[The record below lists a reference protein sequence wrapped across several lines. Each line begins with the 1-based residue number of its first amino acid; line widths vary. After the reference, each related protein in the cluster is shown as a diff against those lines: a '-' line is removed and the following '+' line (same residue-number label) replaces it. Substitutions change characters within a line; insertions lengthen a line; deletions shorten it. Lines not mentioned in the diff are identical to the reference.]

1 MGNSG
6 TQGDHGYR
14 RGRHTPKLVPM
25 EISRVRHVLSTATAI
40 AFAFAAMLVLVLAW
54 GPTASASPHRTTPGG
69 VQSVLDAADV
79 PGAAV
84 TVVTSSSAGET
95 VTTKGQPVTGPAR
108 VGSVSKGVAGAVAD
122 ALVRDGKATLDE
134 TVGTYLPTLAKPYR
148 DFTVTQLLTHTTGL
162 PHDVTIT
169 DADRPDATAESLLG
183 SLPADPALSTGYR
196 YSSLNY
202 ILVQAVVE
210 ARSGMSYQ
218 DAVTHYLG
226 ADTLQAN
233 CATPVRQGRV
243 PFFIGDVAAPEVCD
257 GAGFGYGYL
266 EGTQS
271 QLAQWAQWNLSDPGR
286 EFHERS
292 QQHSVEVREGQ
303 RYGFGWNYGTS
314 RVGGVERATISH
326 PGAVPGTYTRVTLVP
341 DLDTAVVVSIPSYGE
356 LRAQETTDLA
366 DRAVAVALGDA
377 PEPATQ
383 RTSTGGV
390 IIGVVSALA
399 FAALAGLALQTRR
412 ILRGRPRRA
421 WRIAVAAVVAFLAWV
436 GLVVGIPSATGVDV
450 LTLATWAP
458 DLGLLVVVLV
468 ACATVA
474 LVLSGLQRGRRTA

>member
-1 MGNSG
+1 MKITG
-6 TQGDHGYR
+6 
-14 RGRHTPKLVPM
+14 
-25 EISRVRHVLSTATAI
+25 VRHVLPTAG
-40 AFAFAAMLVLVLAW
+40 AFVAVLALFLSL
-54 GPTASASPHRTTPGG
+54 GPPASAASHRTTAES

-79 PGAAV
+79 PGGSV
-84 TVVTSSSAGET
+84 TVVTSSSVGET
-95 VTTKGQPVTGPAR
+95 VTTNGQPATEPVR

-122 ALVRDGKATLDE
+122 AMVQDGKVALDE
-134 TVGTYLPTLAKPYR
+134 PIGTYLPALAKPYR
-148 DFTVTQLLTHTTGL
+148 DFTLEQLLTHTTGL

-169 DADRPDATAESLLG
+169 DGDRPDATAESLLD
-183 SLPADPALSTGYR
+183 SLPADPQLGTGYR

-210 ARSGMSYQ
+210 AQSGTSYAK
-218 DAVTHYLG
+218 AVTRYLG
-226 ADTLQAN
+226 ADTLRAD

-271 QLAQWAQWNLSDPGR
+271 QLARWAQWNLSAPGR
-286 EFHERS
+286 AFHQRS

-314 RVGGVERATISH
+314 TVGGVERATISH

-366 DRAVAVALGDA
+366 DRAVAVALGDE

-383 RTSTGGV
+383 GMSTGGV

-399 FAALAGLALQTRR
+399 LAALVGVALQVRR
-412 ILRGRPRRA
+412 IVRGRPRRA
-421 WRIAVAAVVAFLAWV
+421 WRMAVAALVAFVAWV
-436 GLVVGIPSATGVDV
+436 GLVVGIPMATGVDV
-450 LTLATWAP
+450 MTLATWAP
-458 DLGLLVVVLV
+458 DLGLLAVVLV